1 MPRPDP
7 GTFVD
12 GDYFQS
18 KRLMFLF
25 THFYEPPCFEC
36 KYFDEEAWTF
46 YDIKRCDAFDEIP
59 DEIWSDKNDHKNSY
73 PGDRGI
79 KFEEYL

>member
-59 DEIWSDKNDHKNSY
+59 DEIWSGKNDHKNSY